1 MEPNPRT
8 DNPPPP
14 YEETDNKRQDDILN
28 PAVLTLANQ
37 SIHAETTP
45 PTPLYRISQDITSTH
60 QKFSSLKFERIET
73 GLPLEPGSKT
83 PPETLHLFYLAHPA
97 HAQYRTDIPAYY
109 ITSVS
114 SKTLGNI
121 RFEMTKSRLQKTEFS
136 ALLSAKKTASDRPL
150 FDEGIEEL
158 LFSAKPKW
166 SGSRYRWL
174 VAGGTEVAFEDGK
187 GERQKL
193 VVTVPMQRDKRDVLV
208 ALWILRLWHDTAESR
223 QARREALEALTP
235 PTAYAGMDL
244 KFAKR
249 VGALGAFGGGGA

>member
-1 MEPNPRT
+1 MEPNQRT
-8 DNPPPP
+8 DGPPPP
-14 YEETDNKRQDDILN
+14 YEEIGNKRQDDILN

-45 PTPLYRISQDITSTH
+45 STPLYRISQDITSTH

-73 GLPLEPGSKT
+73 PLSLQPDSKSS
-83 PPETLHLFYLAHPA
+83 PEAQHLFFLAHPA

-121 RFEMTKSRLQKTEFS
+121 RFEMTKSRLQKIEFR
-136 ALLSAKKTASDRPL
+136 ALLSAKKTACDKPL
-150 FDEGIEEL
+150 FDEGIEEP

-174 VAGGTEVAFEDGK
+174 VAGGNEVAFEDGK

-193 VVTVPMQRDKRDVLV
+193 VVTVPLQRDKRDALV

-223 QARREALEALTP
+223 LARREALEALTP
-235 PTAYAGMDL
+235 HTAYAGMDL

-249 VGALGAFGGGGA
+249 AGALGALGGGGA